1 MFYFIVNSFLYF
13 LPFSLLLIFIF
24 YVNIFI
30 YKMINV
36 LKFNIEK
43 IFQINYN
50 KNKNRKKLKNKI
62 KLINKKLDDL
72 LRYISENKIY
82 ELKSNAINSQTND
95 DNNLSNKLN
104 DLSYLNLSNNI
115 DDVKIENKMIDN
127 YELINNKQS
136 NSILQNTLLELSSE
150 LSYNN

>member
-24 YVNIFI
+24 YINIFI

-36 LKFNIEK
+36 LKYNIEK

-50 KNKNRKKLKNKI
+50 KNKNKKKLKNKI
-62 KLINKKLDDL
+62 KLINKKMDFL
-72 LRYISENKIY
+72 LKYISENKIY
-82 ELKSNAINSQTND
+82 ELKSNTINSQTNYD
-95 DNNLSNKLN
+95 NLSNKLN

-115 DDVKIENKMIDN
+115 DDVKKENKLTDN
-127 YELINNKQS
+127 YELINNNQS

-150 LSYNN
+150 FSTD

>member
-1 MFYFIVNSFLYF
+1 MFHLIVNSFLNF
-13 LPFSLLLIFIF
+13 IPFSLLLIFIF
-24 YVNIFI
+24 YINIFI
-30 YKMINV
+30 YKMINI
-36 LKFNIEK
+36 LKFSIEK
-43 IFQINYN
+43 IIQLNNN

-62 KLINKKLDDL
+62 KLINKKMDVL
-72 LRYISENKIY
+72 LKYISENKIY
-82 ELKSNAINSQTND
+82 ELKSNTINSQTND
-95 DNNLSNKLN
+95 DIFSNKLT

-115 DDVKIENKMIDN
+115 DDVKIENKLVDN

>member
-24 YVNIFI
+24 YINIFI
-30 YKMINV
+30 YKMINI

-62 KLINKKLDDL
+62 KLINKKLDRL
-72 LRYISENKIY
+72 LKYISENKIY
-82 ELKSNAINSQTND
+82 ELKSNTINSQTND
-95 DNNLSNKLN
+95 DNISNKST
-104 DLSYLNLSNNI
+104 DLSYLNFSNNI
-115 DDVKIENKMIDN
+115 DDLKIENKMIDN